1 MLRLNF
7 HLPRGGGP
15 FVGTEI
21 FGLTPEQLG
30 LYFGAPAMGYF
41 AGNYPSG
48 RWSQKFGIDAMVF
61 SGLGFTSLGSALS
74 LIVRYIGYGSSLS
87 FLDLC
92 VFWVWQRYEH
102 SKCNRRHALRPAKP
116 GWKSLCHW

>member
-1 MLRLNF
+1 M
-7 HLPRGGGP
+7 
-15 FVGTEI
+15 GTEI

-41 AGNYPSG
+41 AGNYRSG
-48 RWSQKFGIDAMVF
+48 RWPQKFGIDAMVF

-74 LIVRYIGYGSSLS
+74 LIVSYVGYGSSLS

-92 VFWVWQRYEH
+92 VLLGLATV
-102 SKCNRRHALRPAKP
+102 
-116 GWKSLCHW
+116 